1 MSNSPRVVL
10 SGVSKQF
17 ADGDGVQSV
26 FTELSLTVAPGEM
39 VALVGPSGS
48 GKSSLL
54 HIMGALDPH
63 YTGLVEV
70 DGQDLSSLSDD
81 ARSGFRSQR
90 IGFVFQS
97 HNLLAHRTVLDNVL
111 LAAAFTPR
119 EPRRDR
125 AQALLESLGLGA
137 LWRRRPSELSGGER
151 QRVAIA
157 RALYHDP
164 PVLLCDEPTGSLD
177 GLATEQVLD
186 VFRTL
191 KGEESSIV
199 IATHS
204 MVVAEGADRTLR
216 LEQGAFL

>member
-90 IGFVFQS
+90 IGFIFQS

-137 LWRRRPSELSGGER
+137 LWRRRPR
-151 QRVAIA
+151 
-157 RALYHDP
+157 
-164 PVLLCDEPTGSLD
+164 
-177 GLATEQVLD
+177 
-186 VFRTL
+186 
-191 KGEESSIV
+191 
-199 IATHS
+199 
-204 MVVAEGADRTLR
+204 
-216 LEQGAFL
+216 